1 LKEVAGRSSLALAQV
16 PRPLRSTW
24 EMKGRRMPRRKTPDP
39 LAIKL
44 GARIR
49 AVRVEKKMSIVQLA
63 RAAGLSKGHLSS
75 IEHGRAVF
83 NMVTAAKIAKG
94 LGLKLMELALFPE
107 ESLLE
112 QLVEHMCGMSP
123 EQLERVR
130 EKLFRKASSTKARP
144 ARGPGRG

>member
-1 LKEVAGRSSLALAQV
+1 
-16 PRPLRSTW
+16 
-24 EMKGRRMPRRKTPDP
+24 MPRRKNPDP
-39 LAIKL
+39 FAIKL

-49 AVRVEKKMSIVQLA
+49 SVRVEKKMSIAQVA

-83 NMVTAAKIAKG
+83 NMVMAGKIAKG

-112 QLVEHMCGMSP
+112 QIVEHMCGMSP

-130 EKLFRKASSTKARP
+130 EKIFRKAPSTKARA

>member
-1 LKEVAGRSSLALAQV
+1 V
-16 PRPLRSTW
+16 
-24 EMKGRRMPRRKTPDP
+24 PRRKNPDP
-39 LAIKL
+39 LAMKL

-49 AVRVEKKMSIVQLA
+49 SVRVEKKMSLVQLA
-63 RAAGLSKGHLSS
+63 AASGLSKGHLSS

-83 NMVTAAKIAKG
+83 NMVTASKIAKG

-123 EQLERVR
+123 EQLERVS
-130 EKLFRKASSTKARP
+130 EKIFRKAPSTKARP